1 MNMIEFVLSDKFAYL
16 VVAASIG
23 FVFGQIYER
32 AKRK

>member
-16 VVAASIG
+16 FIAAWVG

-32 AKRK
+32 TMRK